1 MFSSRHDPNQ
11 PIYLSIASHRL
22 ADRPT
27 ENEPSDVSR
36 KVGVFLAVSGVM
48 FELRS
53 DSDLGDLAAADQ
65 ILGELDVTA
74 NGHVEEATRLRQ
86 QYIALC
92 HKAIGI
98 SALNDS

>member
-1 MFSSRHDPNQ
+1 MEDLQEISRGIERNEASRHREDLQ
-11 PIYLSIASHRL
+11 ETLARL
-22 ADRPT
+22 QRQQED
-27 ENEPSDVSR
+27 
-36 KVGVFLAVSGVM
+36 
-48 FELRS
+48 LR
-53 DSDLGDLAAADQ
+53 DLAAADQ